1 MIPVIVLVIIIIRRF
16 LYGNF
21 VNNNSQL
28 SIWNFFLF
36 FDMVLVYSIAYEHS
50 PVLELISVM
59 PELCA
64 RAGLA
69 RFMAFKINL
78 LFVYFLAFPFL
89 FGMSSPCIKFFRS
102 QSKINNTVV
111 SFCSLLKVSIPY
123 HFPPRIHDALTRFV
137 LNRLT
142 ATIGAP
148 ALLVTVFC

>member
-1 MIPVIVLVIIIIRRF
+1 
-16 LYGNF
+16 
-21 VNNNSQL
+21 
-28 SIWNFFLF
+28 
-36 FDMVLVYSIAYEHS
+36 MVLVYSIAYEHS

-89 FGMSSPCIKFFRS
+89 FGMSSPCIKFFIS

-111 SFCSLLKVSIPY
+111 SFCSLLKVSLITF
-123 HFPPRIHDALTRFV
+123 HQEFMMH
-137 LNRLT
+137 
-142 ATIGAP
+142 
-148 ALLVTVFC
+148 